1 MNTQTH
7 ILLACAVL
15 LPAVPNV
22 SKVVAKRGQV
32 FAFSLAA
39 IVGAVLPDASIFVM
53 WGIAKAQGVAESVI
67 WREWYFSDFWQL
79 IGALSNSIPMYIA
92 LAVVAYLFGGRFRTS
107 NHSNALWASL
117 LLILSVAALL
127 HVVTDL
133 PLHHDDGHPHFWPF
147 SGWIFSSPVSYWD
160 PNHYGKIWSLIE
172 IGLALLLVTMLWR
185 RFKNRIVRA
194 LLILVSLS
202 YVVVAGY
209 WMSAF

>member
-15 LPAVPNV
+15 LPAVPTV
-22 SKVVAKRGQV
+22 RKIVAKRGQV
-32 FAFSLAA
+32 FVISLAA

-79 IGALSNSIPMYIA
+79 MGALSNSIPMYIA
-92 LAVVAYLFGGRFRTS
+92 LATTAYLLGGRFRTS
-107 NHSNALWASL
+107 NQSNSLWVSL

-160 PNHYGKIWSLIE
+160 PNHYGKIWSFIE
-172 IGLALLLVTMLWR
+172 IGLALLLVTLLWR
-185 RFKNRIVRA
+185 RFKNRVVRA
-194 LLILVSLS
+194 LLIFVSLS